1 MFSSDDYFFWK
12 LSIEI
17 GLQGWYMDERQ
28 RAIKVALTM
37 MFEQHPPLMRALLDT
52 GDALLVYCSRYSS
65 LEAEL
70 TIGMRER
77 DLRAW
82 LSQIDIDTR
91 QVILQNQKYLIALYI
106 AQIFRC
112 ERKRSTV

>member
-1 MFSSDDYFFWK
+1 
-12 LSIEI
+12 
-17 GLQGWYMDERQ
+17 MDERQ

-52 GDALLVYCSRYSS
+52 GDAMLVYCSRYSS

-82 LSQIDIDTR
+82 LAQIDIDTR
-91 QVILQNQKYLIALYI
+91 QVIFKIISKVHICFIYCPGFLNEILL
-106 AQIFRC
+106 
-112 ERKRSTV
+112 